1 MVIMRFR
8 LWSRRRLLTLAGLCA
23 SAVLLTGCAGLQQPE
38 VDQVAVAFA
47 TGDAST
53 RCELLSAATLSAL
66 EAHQSAAC
74 GQAIGRLAP
83 TGGEVVHTEVW
94 GDHAQVRL
102 ADDTVFLTRTHA
114 GWRVAAAG
122 CRPNGDA
129 PYQCRV
135 EGP

>member
-1 MVIMRFR
+1 MRF
-8 LWSRRRLLTLAGLCA
+8 LLASRGRLLGLTALGA
-23 SAVLLTGCAGLQQPE
+23 SAALLTGCAGLQQPDVE
-38 VDQVAVAFA
+38 HVALAFA

-83 TGGEVVHTEVW
+83 SGNRVVHTEVW
-94 GDHAQVRL
+94 GDQAQVQL
-102 ADDTVFLTRTHA
+102 ADDTIFLTRTQA

-122 CRPNGDA
+122 CRPNGEA
-129 PYQCRV
+129 PYLCRV